1 MKKRTVSKLISLL
14 VAMLFAV
21 SIFTGCFGGNE
32 VVEDEPTQDEIV
44 PEGVPVIGGMTA
56 RADDKFT
63 LRYTSDEPINPF
75 RCENVYNDAVA
86 SLIYEGL
93 FKVDQQFKPVPVLC
107 SEYSTDD
114 GISFYFDIIET
125 EMHDG
130 SMLTA
135 ADVIYSINQ
144 ARMSSR
150 YMMRL
155 SNIAYCVTDGAD
167 GIYIELWEADR
178 SLPALLD
185 IPVIKEG
192 SVDSDTPA
200 GTGPYYYNSVGG
212 NPGLSPFKGYRD
224 PVAKLMDRIYLDNLD
239 DGLLEERFAN
249 YTIDC
254 IWEDT
259 AGERPANLYSDHEA
273 RYYDTT
279 ILQYIGFNSST
290 PVFNDPNMRR
300 AVYYAVNREQI
311 LNDVYDGY
319 GQVANL
325 VLNPSY
331 YLYSEEW
338 EEGYGYS
345 VANISASLAASG
357 LDDRNS
363 DGYLEYPVSGEYQ
376 YFELKFLVCDS
387 NQKKVEAAESIAT
400 NLRSVGLKIILVKL
414 PWAEYKEALSEG
426 EFDFYYAEVALNRDF
441 DFRRILGDEGGLDYG
456 EMGSEMGGEKCGAFL
471 NAVTDVEK
479 TAAAKELCDYVAE
492 NAFIVPIMYRQYV
505 VYTHRGVI
513 SNFTPSVSGV
523 FSDAA
528 GWTVDLKYEE

>member
-1 MKKRTVSKLISLL
+1 
-14 VAMLFAV
+14 
-21 SIFTGCFGGNE
+21 
-32 VVEDEPTQDEIV
+32 
-44 PEGVPVIGGMTA
+44 
-56 RADDKFT
+56 
-63 LRYTSDEPINPF
+63 
-75 RCENVYNDAVA
+75 
-86 SLIYEGL
+86 
-93 FKVDQQFKPVPVLC
+93 
-107 SEYSTDD
+107 
-114 GISFYFDIIET
+114 
-125 EMHDG
+125 
-130 SMLTA
+130 
-135 ADVIYSINQ
+135 
-144 ARMSSR
+144 
-150 YMMRL
+150 
-155 SNIAYCVTDGAD
+155 
-167 GIYIELWEADR
+167 
-178 SLPALLD
+178 
-185 IPVIKEG
+185 
-192 SVDSDTPA
+192 
-200 GTGPYYYNSVGG
+200 
-212 NPGLSPFKGYRD
+212 
-224 PVAKLMDRIYLDNLD
+224 
-239 DGLLEERFAN
+239 
-249 YTIDC
+249 
-254 IWEDT
+254 
-259 AGERPANLYSDHEA
+259 
-273 RYYDTT
+273 
-279 ILQYIGFNSST
+279 
-290 PVFNDPNMRR
+290 

-325 VLNPSY
+325 ALNPSY

>member
-1 MKKRTVSKLISLL
+1 MKKKTVSKLISLL

-21 SIFTGCFGGNE
+21 SIFTGCFGGSE

-44 PEGVPVIGGMTA
+44 PEGIPVIGGMTA

-224 PVAKLMDRIYLDNLD
+224 PEAKLMDRIYLDNLD

-273 RYYDTT
+273 RYYDST

-325 VLNPSY
+325 ALNPSY

-345 VANISASLAASG
+345 VA
-357 LDDRNS
+357 
-363 DGYLEYPVSGEYQ
+363 
-376 YFELKFLVCDS
+376 
-387 NQKKVEAAESIAT
+387 
-400 NLRSVGLKIILVKL
+400 
-414 PWAEYKEALSEG
+414 
-426 EFDFYYAEVALNRDF
+426 
-441 DFRRILGDEGGLDYG
+441 
-456 EMGSEMGGEKCGAFL
+456 
-471 NAVTDVEK
+471 
-479 TAAAKELCDYVAE
+479 
-492 NAFIVPIMYRQYV
+492 
-505 VYTHRGVI
+505 
-513 SNFTPSVSGV
+513 
-523 FSDAA
+523 
-528 GWTVDLKYEE
+528 